1 MKKTHSHNS
10 GRGREWKKS
19 IPEIR
24 EREWNEKIHS
34 QSSGKGIRGLH
45 SWEWPGT
52 GIPAHPWP
60 KSDYCLPL
68 KSDDGII
75 WVGALNCEKV
85 VIIDHLYLT
94 WVSHMVRK
102 GLKVFLIARRIS
114 IAFFL
119 QLTQMTRRVA
129 DLNSR
134 VKTAQANI
142 TLIQVQKL
150 IVGPTKP
157 LCVAQQTSL
166 VQADCLSE
174 LREGFQ

>member
-1 MKKTHSHNS
+1 
-10 GRGREWKKS
+10 
-19 IPEIR
+19 
-24 EREWNEKIHS
+24 
-34 QSSGKGIRGLH
+34 
-45 SWEWPGT
+45 
-52 GIPAHPWP
+52 
-60 KSDYCLPL
+60 
-68 KSDDGII
+68 
-75 WVGALNCEKV
+75 
-85 VIIDHLYLT
+85 
-94 WVSHMVRK
+94 MVRK

-157 LCVAQQTSL
+157 LCMAQQTIL

-174 LREGFQ
+174 LNT